1 MPALLADYRSE
12 LDNLL
17 ATAVDSSTW
26 TTAIKDEAIR
36 RALEEYNDFLI
47 YESSFTVIDTG
58 HEQDLSSLT
67 ALDQILAIATPW
79 SNTSTFSLYLKA
91 FRTISYQI
99 IRIEQHEPAAGDLI
113 RVRHTKKH
121 TIQNLDSAVATTIPD
136 NHKRMLSLGAAGW
149 ACDLRIRQISENPA
163 IPKEAATQLRLI
175 REEFM
180 DRFQRALSNAQQ
192 RIAPAWSQIG
202 L

>member
-1 MPALLADYRSE
+1 MPAVLADYRTE

-17 ATAVDSSTW
+17 AVAVDSSTW

-36 RALEEYNDFLI
+36 RAIDEYNDSLI
-47 YESSFTVIDTG
+47 YESSFTVTATG
-58 HEQDLSSLT
+58 HQQDLSALA

-79 SNTSTFSLYLKA
+79 SNTSTFALYLKA
-91 FRTISYQI
+91 FRTISYQVI
-99 IRIEQHEPAAGDLI
+99 YIEHHEPTAGDLI

-121 TIQNLDSAVATTIPD
+121 TIQNLDSAVTTTIPD

-180 DRFQRALSNAQQ
+180 ERFQRALSNAQQ